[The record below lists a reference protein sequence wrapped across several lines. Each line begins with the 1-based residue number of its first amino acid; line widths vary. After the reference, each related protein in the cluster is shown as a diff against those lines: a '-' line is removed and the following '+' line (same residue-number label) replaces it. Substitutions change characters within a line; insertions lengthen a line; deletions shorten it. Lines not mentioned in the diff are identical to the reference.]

1 MESLTRKLLMTALF
15 LGIGVATASAQTA
28 VYGTLD
34 GKRHETSTDK
44 GKVAVLAVGA
54 SWLPLSETQAEV
66 LGKLMNSL
74 KGKDVVFY
82 FIATDTVDDD
92 EDTDA
97 TDEQLAAFAKKNK
110 ISATVL
116 RDPRGAATV
125 KAFKVDQL
133 PAFIVVDK
141 TGTMSGRPIT
151 GIQPNRDISPQL
163 TRQIEAILQ

>member
-1 MESLTRKLLMTALF
+1 MESITRKLLMTALF

-28 VYGTLD
+28 VYETLD
-34 GKRHETSTDK
+34 GKRHETSTDR

-66 LGKLMNSL
+66 LGKVMTSL

-82 FIATDTVDDD
+82 FIATDTVDAD

-97 TDEQLAAFAKKNK
+97 TDEQLAAFAKKNR

-116 RDPRGAATV
+116 RDPRGAATN

-133 PAFIVVDK
+133 PAFIVIDR

-163 TRQIEAILQ
+163 VQRIESILK